1 VTYTGV
7 DTSARQ
13 FEILDHLPVGSFVL
27 KENYSVVFWSSSV
40 ERWTK
45 IQREDILG
53 RPITNFYPHFSDS
66 SYAKRLEQV
75 FQGGPPVVFS
85 SILHKT
91 LLPSSLTNVPQRLHD
106 TVVSSIRLDSD
117 GTFCALFAIQDITQ
131 FFHLLHDYRLTR
143 DQAIEEMLEHKSTGE
158 EIQRINQ
165 KLGRRII
172 QKTAALAQR
181 TAALVASEDR
191 YRSLFENVPVA
202 IWEVNF
208 AKVLKEIQVLPI
220 ENEQDIRRF
229 LQNDPLLVSN
239 WIELLS
245 IEKVNKIALRMYGA
259 NDKNTLVKRIPLYSG
274 KKGRE
279 IFIEKILALISGEIS
294 FAAEYPS
301 ATLKGER
308 LYVGMSAL
316 IAPGS
321 EHSWEKI
328 LISVRD
334 ISVQK
339 SAELALRD
347 AHHKLEERVRQRTA
361 ELSQANHSLKEKIIE
376 HKATEQELQKAM
388 AELERSNTALE
399 QFASIASHDLKEPLR
414 KVKTF
419 GERLRVKYAERLD
432 ERGLDYLSRM
442 EDATSRMEI
451 LINDLL
457 TLSRVTSKAQPFQ
470 SIDLAKICGEVLRDL
485 EVLIEKNRGR
495 IEVGHLP
502 VIDADALQMRQLFQ
516 NLIGN
521 ALKFHRK
528 ETPPTVKIYAETL
541 AGNAEHKNDF
551 NNEMCRIIIEDNG
564 IGIDE
569 TYFERIFKPFH
580 RLHTRAEY
588 EGSGI
593 GLAVCQKIV
602 QRHGGKIEV
611 LSEPERGSKFII
623 LLPVKQIRK
632 KQ

>member
-1 VTYTGV
+1 MAYNGT
-7 DTSARQ
+7 DTFARQ
-13 FEILDHLPVGSFVL
+13 FEILDHLPIGSFVL
-27 KENYSVVFWSSSV
+27 EQNNTVVFWSRAV

-45 IQREDILG
+45 IRREDILG
-53 RPITNFYPHFSDS
+53 QPITNFFPHFSES
-66 SYAKRLEQV
+66 SYARRLEQV
-75 FQGGPPVVFS
+75 FRGGPPVVFS

-91 LLPSSLTNVPQRLHD
+91 LLSSSRTNVPQRLHD
-106 TVVSSIRLDSD
+106 TVVSSIRLEN
-117 GTFCALFAIQDITQ
+117 GNTFGALFAIQDITQ
-131 FFHLLHDYRLTR
+131 FFNLFHDYRLTR
-143 DQAIEEMLEHKSTGE
+143 DQAIEEMLEHKNTGE

-208 AKVLKEIQVLPI
+208 AKVLEEIQTLPAGD
-220 ENEQDIRRF
+220 EHGLRLF
-229 LQNDPLLVSN
+229 LQNNPTFVTNL
-239 WIELLS
+239 IELLS
-245 IEKVNKIALRMYGA
+245 IENVNKVALEMYCA
-259 NDKNTLVKRIPLYSG
+259 DDKSALIKRIPLYSG
-274 KKGRE
+274 KKGRD
-279 IFIEKILALISGEIS
+279 IFIEKILTLSSGEIS

-301 ATLKGER
+301 ATLKGEQ
-308 LYVGMSAL
+308 LFVGMSAL

-321 EHSWEKI
+321 EHSWEKV

-339 SAELALRD
+339 VAEMALRD
-347 AHHKLEERVRQRTA
+347 AHQKLEARVRQRTA
-361 ELSQANHSLKEKIIE
+361 ELSQANQSLKEKIIE

-419 GERLRVKYAERLD
+419 GERLRAKYADRLE
-432 ERGLDYLSRM
+432 ERGLDYLARM
-442 EDATSRMEI
+442 EDATSRMEV

-470 SIDLAKICGEVLRDL
+470 PIDLAKICSEVLCDL
-485 EVLIEKNRGR
+485 EVLIEKTAGR
-495 IEVGHLP
+495 IDVGNLP
-502 VIDADALQMRQLFQ
+502 IIDADALQMRQLFQ

-528 ETPPTVKIYAETL
+528 ETLPTVKIYAETSTE
-541 AGNAEHKNDF
+541 NVENINDQI
-551 NNEMCRIIIEDNG
+551 NQLCKIVIEDNG
-564 IGIDE
+564 IGIDQA
-569 TYFERIFKPFH
+569 YYERIFKPFH

-588 EGSGI
+588 EGTGI

-611 LSEPERGSKFII
+611 VSKPGEGSTFIV
-623 LLPVKQIRK
+623 LLPVKHHLK
-632 KQ
+632 